1 MGALFLIDSCRFSRY
16 FSGRHSSMAQ
26 STEFRNSTLPQTQAG
41 ALGGG
46 LERTWE
52 KIKPAILRILFWAY
66 ERGTWQYDLIVLAIL
81 AFIFLSPRS
90 WFNDRPTLELTGL
103 RHQQGFVEMG
113 HGKQGWRYL
122 VDARLV
128 ESFPA
133 TKPEDAIQIILSRQL
148 HQPFTVVS
156 IVPITDKSRV
166 VLGYTV
172 LVSR

>member
-1 MGALFLIDSCRFSRY
+1 
-16 FSGRHSSMAQ
+16 MAQ
-26 STEFRNSTLPQTQAG
+26 NTESRNPTVARSQPG
-41 ALGGG
+41 APEGGVEG
-46 LERTWE
+46 TWE
-52 KIKPAILRILFWAY
+52 KIKHGIRRTVFWSY

-81 AFIFLSPRS
+81 AFIFLSPHS
-90 WFNDRPTLELTGL
+90 WFNDRPTLELTDL

-128 ESFPA
+128 ESFAA

-148 HQPFTVVS
+148 HQPFTVLS
-156 IVPITDKSRV
+156 IVPIIDKNKV